1 MNSCVKYS
9 FAPVQVSSSPLP
21 SNTATAATCTILI
34 HLSIRNVYNIYIP
47 IIHIRT
53 LYYTI
58 LWCEMFRFK
67 RIKEHGW
74 SIKQQTVASVL
85 PKTQPNDTASTAS
98 IIKAEIFLSGCAPGI
113 ECRMGWLGEWT
124 TLHAWLSKY
133 VACMTCELNLERTRT
148 VFYFFIAMCY
158 TYTLPVNVRLNL

>member
-1 MNSCVKYS
+1 M
-9 FAPVQVSSSPLP
+9 F
-21 SNTATAATCTILI
+21 T
-34 HLSIRNVYNIYIP
+34 IYIP

-113 ECRMGWLGEWT
+113 ECRMGWLGE
-124 TLHAWLSKY
+124 
-133 VACMTCELNLERTRT
+133 
-148 VFYFFIAMCY
+148 
-158 TYTLPVNVRLNL
+158 